1 MFSRNRKRL
10 HILNLKGILRT
21 HDPHADAVVFIDGVR
36 DFFCNLFY
44 FVSQQT
50 VQLHSLP
57 GLAVKDIFLF
67 RRKVRLWNKNALR
80 GIALRRKGRC
90 RLRGPPQAESF
101 ASETLFYIQYNK
113 NR

>member
-1 MFSRNRKRL
+1 MGNYRPQIHCQQVFGVVVADGFQRLKLTLQSFTVRVDHCVGHLVVLDVYKR
-10 HILNLKGILRT
+10 
-21 HDPHADAVVFIDGVR
+21 
-36 DFFCNLFY
+36 
-44 FVSQQT
+44 Q
-50 VQLHSLP
+50 